1 MDLDAKQRH
10 KRVTAAV
17 FGVILV
23 GLGGIFI
30 LQNLGAID
38 AGDIGSWWPVILIG
52 FGIASVIAPR
62 DAGDSGGGAVLT
74 ALGTFFLLRKL
85 DVIDWGVRDVW
96 PALLLLAGVALI
108 LRSLAE
114 RRANRSVSTGPLEN
128 RGTR

>member
-85 DVIDWGVRDVW
+85 DVIDWRFRDVW
-96 PALLLLAGVALI
+96 PAFLLLAGVALI

-114 RRANRSVSTGPLEN
+114 RRSNRSVSTGPLEN